1 MFIKFCTLHSVIKTV
16 VARRTARCLVT
27 QLELHNATFW
37 RFTVWRYLVHKLNQ
51 MTNLKC
57 FWMFSYP
64 LEGQDTPAPW
74 TSSRISEVKWAEHSL
89 QGFLTLTSVSRL
101 WDWKAWVW
109 ILGYFFTATGKSLK
123 LSINEDNNT
132 CLRGIT
138 ITKST
143 RTTSLVAQTVKVSA
157 CNAGDPGSIPGVGK
171 IPWRR
176 KWQPTPV
183 FLPGES
189 DGWRSLVGYNPWG
202 HKESDR
208 NEWLHFHF
216 SL

>member
-1 MFIKFCTLHSVIKTV
+1 MFLNV
-16 VARRTARCLVT
+16 
-27 QLELHNATFW
+27 QLSSW
-37 RFTVWRYLVHKLNQ
+37 RSRHTSA
-51 MTNLKC
+51 MNL
-57 FWMFSYP
+57 FPHLW
-64 LEGQDTPAPW
+64 
-74 TSSRISEVKWAEHSL
+74 SEVGRTQST
-89 QGFLTLTSVSRL
+89 GFLLTLTSVPRL
-101 WDWKAWVW
+101 WDWKARVW

-143 RTTSLVAQTVKVSA
+143 RTSLVAQTVKVSA
-157 CNAGDPGSIPGVGK
+157 CNAGDPGSIPGAGK

-189 DGWRSLVGYNPWG
+189 NGWRSLVGYNPWG

-208 NEWLHFHF
+208 TEWLHFHF